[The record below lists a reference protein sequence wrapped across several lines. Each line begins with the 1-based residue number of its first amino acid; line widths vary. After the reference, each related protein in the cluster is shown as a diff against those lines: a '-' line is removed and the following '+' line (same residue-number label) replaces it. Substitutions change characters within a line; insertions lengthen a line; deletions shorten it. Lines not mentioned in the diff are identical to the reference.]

1 MNYFRRPSSTPGAGG
16 PFPTIGTSLVPGM
29 NQGGRVGLGVGGDPM
44 DMADIIKLLELDM
57 SLGGGSNIGSAA
69 GSGDVMRDAGFKTI
83 MELLSE

>member
-1 MNYFRRPSSTPGAGG
+1 
-16 PFPTIGTSLVPGM
+16 M

-57 SLGGGSNIGSAA
+57 SLGGGPNIGPAA
-69 GSGDVMRDAGFKTI
+69 DSVSMRDAGFKTI